1 MDRVFHI
8 SWDRGHMD
16 INVGVFFSTAN
27 VKTIRKYFKLTEQ
40 DRKEEQKEELESMI
54 AMEKADR
61 QKAMAE
67 LEELE
72 ARVAAIRSRFPK
84 EFTLEKQVEKLDKS
98 LDLLREARRNAW

>member
-1 MDRVFHI
+1 
-8 SWDRGHMD
+8 MD
-16 INVGVFFSTAN
+16 INVGAFFSTAN

-40 DRKEEQKEELESMI
+40 YRKEEQKAELEFMI

-72 ARVAAIRSRFPK
+72 ARVAAIRSRFPQ
-84 EFTLEKQVEKLDKS
+84 EITLKKQVEKLDKS
-98 LDLLREARRNAW
+98 LDLLREARWDT